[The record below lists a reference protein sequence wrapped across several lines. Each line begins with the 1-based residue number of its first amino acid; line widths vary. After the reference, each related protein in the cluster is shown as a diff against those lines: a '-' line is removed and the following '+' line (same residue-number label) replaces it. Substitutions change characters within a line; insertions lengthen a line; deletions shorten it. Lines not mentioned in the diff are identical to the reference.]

1 MTMTQHRPFT
11 ILSRIL
17 HWTMAA
23 MILAMLFIGIGMVSS
38 LSDYHWLISIHKP
51 LGILVLVLVSLRLVN
66 RLLNPPPPLPD
77 GMPGW
82 QRLAAYG
89 SHVVLY
95 ALMFAVPLVGWAML
109 SAARY
114 PVVLYGPLRLPP
126 IAPQDPELFAAL
138 RVAHTVLA
146 LLLFATFLAHLSAAL
161 MHALIFR
168 DDVFPSMTSFRFSD
182 DREAG
187 PTGRDPQSRAEVDD
201 AATVARLGL
210 GSNASPSGRAREFDG
225 PHLNTDGADFGNRE
239 QAFSRTPST

>member
-1 MTMTQHRPFT
+1 MTMAQHRPFT

-23 MILAMLFIGIGMVSS
+23 MILAMLFIGIAMVGS
-38 LSDYHWLISIHKP
+38 LADYHWLISIHKP
-51 LGILVLVLVSLRLVN
+51 LGILVLVLVSIRLVN

-82 QRLAAYG
+82 QRFAAHG

-114 PVVLYGPLRLPP
+114 PVVLYGPLQLPP
-126 IAPQDPELFAAL
+126 IVPKDPELFAAL
-138 RVAHTVLA
+138 RMTHTA
-146 LLLFATFLAHLSAAL
+146 LTLVLFATFLGHLSAAL

-168 DDVFPSMTSFRFSD
+168 DEVFPSMTSFRFSD

-187 PTGRDPQSRAEVDD
+187 VTGGDAQGRAEASI
-201 AATVARLGL
+201 AATVAKKG
-210 GSNASPSGRAREFDG
+210 
-225 PHLNTDGADFGNRE
+225 
-239 QAFSRTPST
+239 